1 MGAVSEES
9 KLSFKKNRI
18 RSVCGMRTPCD
29 SMRSSFVRVF
39 HCCCWI
45 RLHSWF
51 SMSLSFF
58 KMNVNNS
65 IPIDNR
71 IIESMTVLSAQYAIE
86 SQFVHICFES
96 FVNF

>member
-1 MGAVSEES
+1 MTACVHR
-9 KLSFKKNRI
+9 SFA
-18 RSVCGMRTPCD
+18 
-29 SMRSSFVRVF
+29 SFYVVAGLGSTVGF
-39 HCCCWI
+39 H
-45 RLHSWF
+45 S

-71 IIESMTVLSAQYAIE
+71 IIVSMTVLSAQYAIE